1 MIKPDLWRFH
11 REYCYSV
18 LSGRG
23 ATVVNHRIREGVMAK
38 QPICADVSPRREPNE
53 VKLKMYTTQIHLR
66 IIS

>member
-1 MIKPDLWRFH
+1 MIKPDSRLFRE
-11 REYCYSV
+11 EYCYSA

-23 ATVVNHRIREGVMAK
+23 ATVINHRIREGVIAK

-53 VKLKMYTTQIHLR
+53 VKLKMYITQIHLR